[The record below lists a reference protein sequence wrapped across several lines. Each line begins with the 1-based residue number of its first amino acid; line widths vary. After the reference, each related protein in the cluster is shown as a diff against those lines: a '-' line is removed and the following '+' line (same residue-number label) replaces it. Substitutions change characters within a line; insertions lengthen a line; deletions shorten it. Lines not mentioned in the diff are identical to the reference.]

1 MFEFEVISGMVFTC
15 TRTLLDGDSL
25 SIFKKKKKK
34 NYYGSKFYCEPRGNS
49 SEIMLSL
56 LAPK

>member
-25 SIFKKKKKK
+25 SIFKKKKKT
-34 NYYGSKFYCEPRGNS
+34 
-49 SEIMLSL
+49 IMAQNFIVNQEGIHRKLCFRY
-56 LAPK
+56 